1 MPTLEIK
8 LAKHPLMKGVSTDDI
23 NLLAEDAVHM
33 TFKSGRMLFKQGQ
46 KADYLYLILKGK
58 VTVGVKHRGQHLP
71 ITVLHAGESL
81 GWDWLFPP
89 YKWEF
94 EGRALTDVD
103 AIALEGKPVATK
115 MGHYP
120 LLGYTLMRHLAHS
133 LTNALTATRKRLLKA
148 HLETIKHE
156 FKNKPLS
163 DTELAAE
170 ILAKT
175 TGSII

>member
-1 MPTLEIK
+1 
-8 LAKHPLMKGVSTDDI
+8 
-23 NLLAEDAVHM
+23 
-33 TFKSGRMLFKQGQ
+33 
-46 KADYLYLILKGK
+46 
-58 VTVGVKHRGQHLP
+58 
-71 ITVLHAGESL
+71 
-81 GWDWLFPP
+81 
-89 YKWEF
+89 
-94 EGRALTDVD
+94 
-103 AIALEGKPVATK
+103 
-115 MGHYP
+115 
-120 LLGYTLMRHLAHS
+120 MRHLAHS